1 MFHFVRQSNTTSTKP
16 LSEDLIMFSVKVT
29 SVAVILIVLNFLFVT
44 LFNITAENQV
54 CELRVKISTV
64 IIVTDQ

>member
-1 MFHFVRQSNTTSTKP
+1 MLYFVRQSNTSSTKP
-16 LSEDLIMFSVKVT
+16 LSEDLIIFSVTVT

-54 CELRVKISTV
+54 CELRV
-64 IIVTDQ
+64 